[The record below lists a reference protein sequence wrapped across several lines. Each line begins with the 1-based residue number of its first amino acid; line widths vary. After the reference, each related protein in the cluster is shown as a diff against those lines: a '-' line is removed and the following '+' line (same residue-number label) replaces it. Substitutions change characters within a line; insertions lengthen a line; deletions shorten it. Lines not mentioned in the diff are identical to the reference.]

1 LRILV
6 LIAVVLAALIAA
18 GLVAVSRFVVWDDYR
33 AELTAQAEAM
43 TGRDVAID
51 GRIDL
56 NLLPRPTLSLAR
68 TTLASRPDADD
79 GVRLE
84 VDRLDLEL
92 KPLPLL
98 RGRLDVQAVRLVRP
112 VWRVAPAPDGR
123 SQLMQLA
130 GVAAWLPIASDG
142 PTRLKVVDGRAAL
155 PEFAFGRESRLDQVN
170 LELSAAEPGGA
181 VALDGTLALN
191 GQPLRLD
198 ARFGRMTQER
208 STTLR
213 LELST
218 EGLGEAG
225 ASTATFGGV
234 VWWRVDAPGMRGE
247 VTVLG
252 DDARSTIGA
261 LRNALGRE
269 TAPLP
274 PWLAAPF
281 RATGRVG
288 LENDRLELSGVALE
302 LDGTELD
309 GRLGVILAARPEI
322 DLEIHA
328 RQFPLPAGLSA
339 EAVGRGLG
347 PFFALAAAVR
357 GKVDLAVGTLDHP
370 GMPLQR
376 VRASMHFSGD
386 GHATIRDARVT
397 LPGQTDV
404 GFAGELTG
412 AGADVELR
420 GKLTAVTENL
430 RAVLA
435 ALEMHPAQ
443 VADSGL
449 TALTLASEV
458 SLRRDAWRFG
468 EIELR
473 VDATRVTGSV
483 AINPAPR
490 PQIAANLVLD
500 RLDVDAYWPNRAPTD
515 LLGGLA
521 GPLREVDVA
530 LEAQLARLTWRGVH
544 LQDLRLA
551 TRSVSGLL
559 RVSQLT
565 VGNVAEAAARVAGE
579 LDLAAGAFDLTAE
592 LRNVQPA
599 RLLRRLGFEP
609 WPLFARLKPATV
621 EGRATGSPDAARVE
635 VKAHDGAAT
644 VDIAGEVG
652 WTDQQARYQL
662 DVKADHPDY
671 GGLLQDLG
679 AGSLHGAQPA
689 GPLALAGK
697 LERAADGAATVAGT
711 ARLGETTF
719 TGRVAWQTNQ
729 ERPHFAARI
738 SVGDPQP
745 PALGGLLDLSG
756 LRPEWPSAD
765 GGFRG
770 RWSEQPLALP
780 MLDRF
785 DGELMLSSKGG
796 LAGEGL
802 ELTARLEQGRLTVEH
817 VELALWQGRLQGQLF
832 LDARRPL
839 PYLVADLNLE
849 GFDPTELAA
858 LLGVPPLVAAPA
870 TLRLAATG
878 AGDNV
883 RTLVRSLIGQVEFA
897 AQDGVLRDAMP
908 EGFAGSQQQPDADA
922 GVAAPDRVEAS
933 FALER
938 GILLARPMELDLG
951 GLETRLQG
959 AVDLYLWAVDL
970 TLQSAAGGPVL
981 KVVGPLHRPQVRL
994 LGSPAPAE
1002 ESPAPR
1008 TSP

>member
-1 LRILV
+1 MRILV
-6 LIAVVLAALIAA
+6 LIAVVLTALIAA
-18 GLVAVSRFVVWDDYR
+18 GLVAVSRFVEWDDYR

-43 TGRDVAID
+43 TGRSVAID

-56 NLLPRPTLSLAR
+56 NLLPRPMLSLAR
-68 TTLASRPDADD
+68 TTLASRPGADD

-92 KPLPLL
+92 KPLSLL